1 MRRLA
6 ILNDHERQ
14 ALDLADWSA
23 VAALCDIRVFD
34 RPLKV
39 PDEAARELQGVEI
52 ICLVRER
59 TAVPSDLIDHLP
71 ALRFISVT
79 GPFHRTLDL
88 SAASRRGIVVSHTL
102 PRDAA
107 IYATAELTWGLILS
121 AARHIASSDREMR
134 NGNWPSR
141 LGQGLHGRCLGLLGL
156 GQISRRV
163 ALIGQAFNMEVIAWS
178 QNLTHEAAALV
189 GVRRVDRDELFA
201 RSDVLS
207 VHVVLSERT
216 RGLVGAR
223 ELSQMKSSAILVNTS
238 RGSVVDEQALV
249 TALTQGVIA
258 GAGLDVFDQEPLA
271 AMHPLRSLSN
281 VVLTPHLGFSTKDIF
296 RAYFEDTID
305 NVLAYLAGAPVRRLA

>member
-1 MRRLA
+1 VRRLA

-14 ALDLADWSA
+14 ALALADWSA
-23 VAALCDIRVFD
+23 VAALCEIRVFD
-34 RPLKV
+34 RPLTV

-59 TAVPSDLIDHLP
+59 TAVPVDLIARLP
-71 ALRFISVT
+71 ALRFIAVT

-88 SAASRRGIVVSHTL
+88 SAAARRGIAVSHTL
-102 PRDAA
+102 PRDTA
-107 IYATAELTWGLILS
+107 IHATAELTWGLILS

-134 NGNWPSR
+134 IGNWPSG
-141 LGQGLHGRCLGLLGL
+141 LGQGLRGRCLGLLGL

-163 ALIGQAFNMEVIAWS
+163 ALIGQAFSMEVIAWS

-189 GVRRVDRDELFA
+189 GVRRVERDELFA

-207 VHVVLSERT
+207 IHVVLSERT

-238 RGSVVDEQALV
+238 RGPVVDEQALV

-258 GAGLDVFDQEPLA
+258 AAGLDVFDQEPLA

-281 VVLTPHLGFSTKDIF
+281 VVLTPHLGFSTKEIF

-305 NVLAYLAGAPVRRLA
+305 NVLAYLAGAPIRRLA